1 MSVSVGHASTF
12 EDRKPYKFTI
22 DGTDV
27 LVASVDDKF
36 FAVNDI
42 CTHSE
47 VSLSEGTIEGC
58 AVECWL
64 HGATFDLQTGEPAGP
79 PATTA
84 LATYSVTLGE
94 GSDPEVLV
102 NLNESA
108 RN

>member
-1 MSVSVGHASTF
+1 MTQAIGTVSTF

-27 LVASVDDKF
+27 MVAKVDDKF
-36 FAVNDI
+36 FAINDV
-42 CTHSE
+42 CSHSE

-64 HGATFDLQTGEPAGP
+64 HGATFDLATGEPAGP

-84 LATYSVTLGE
+84 VATYEVTLGE

-102 NLNESA
+102 NINESA

>member
-1 MSVSVGHASTF
+1 MSQSVGRVSTF
-12 EDRKPYKFTI
+12 EDRTPYKFEI

-27 LVASVDDKF
+27 LVVHVDGKF
-36 FAVNDI
+36 FAVNDT
-42 CTHSE
+42 CTHAE

-64 HGATFDLQTGEPAGP
+64 HGATFDLATGEPVGP

-84 LATYSVTLGE
+84 LATYSVSLGE

-102 NLNESA
+102 NINESA

>member
-1 MSVSVGHASTF
+1 MSVSVGHASAF
-12 EDRKPYKFTI
+12 EDRKPNKFTI

-27 LVASVDDKF
+27 LVASVDGKF
-36 FAVNDI
+36 FAVDDI

-102 NLNESA
+102 NINESA